1 MRYLSEVSAST
12 ANTMEVNGIVCGAP
26 GVKRSSET
34 VSLIFFY
41 LSEILKKKSL
51 LKSGLWNNED
61 AVSGKTSFLF

>member
-1 MRYLSEVSAST
+1 
-12 ANTMEVNGIVCGAP
+12 MEVNGIVCGAP